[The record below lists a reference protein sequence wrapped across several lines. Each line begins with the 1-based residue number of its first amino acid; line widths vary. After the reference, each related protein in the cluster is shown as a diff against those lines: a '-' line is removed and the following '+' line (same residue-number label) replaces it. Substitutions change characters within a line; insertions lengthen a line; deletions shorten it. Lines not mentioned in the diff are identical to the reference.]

1 MRPLQLSLAD
11 DHVTPKEEGGSVGDS
26 KHLHESRNLM
36 AARNLPILRA
46 GQIAAV
52 LLAAGLTTLPAFAQD
67 PIGAVLQQSGGSE
80 WSDGFDAASVSAAD
94 VRTSIPTMSPQI
106 TGALQ
111 AAIAEYSDIVS
122 RGGWPVV
129 PSDKT
134 LRIGMSDPAVAVLR
148 QRLAIAGDLPGAA
161 ANNSPAFDSYVD
173 AAVKRFQARHGIQPD
188 GAVGDSSFAALN
200 VSAQVRLTQL
210 ATNLTRLKVLTAKP
224 LPQRYV
230 MVNIP
235 AASVEAVENGVVVQ
249 RHTAVVGKVDRPSPI
264 VNSRITEINF
274 HPYWTVPASIIK
286 KDLIPQMQKDPTYLA
301 TWKIRVY
308 DPKGSEIQPDQIDW
322 QTDQATKG
330 YSFRQD
336 PGDENSLGIVK
347 INFPSP
353 DGVYMHDTPHKG
365 LFNDDYR
372 FDSSGCVRIQNIREL
387 ITWILQDT
395 PGQTPDAVETEL
407 RNPER
412 LDVKVANPVPLN
424 WTYITAW
431 STTDGIVNFRNDI
444 YNLDGLDQLT
454 ADAAGTPDATAV
466 SPGTTAAAVPLLPA
480 AAPAAQ

>member
-1 MRPLQLSLAD
+1 
-11 DHVTPKEEGGSVGDS
+11 
-26 KHLHESRNLM
+26 M
-36 AARNLPILRA
+36 AGHGITILRGSLLA
-46 GQIAAV
+46 TV
-52 LLAAGLTTLPAFAQD
+52 MLAAGLVALPALAQD
-67 PIGAVLQQSGGSE
+67 PIGEVLQRSGGSE

-106 TGALQ
+106 IGALQ
-111 AAIAEYSDIVS
+111 SAIAEYSGIVS
-122 RGGWPVV
+122 RGGWPTV
-129 PSDKT
+129 PSDKS

-148 QRLAIAGDLPGAA
+148 QRLAIAGDLPSAA
-161 ANNSPAFDSYVD
+161 DNNSTAFDSYVD

-188 GAVGDSSFAALN
+188 GVVGDSTFAALN

-210 ATNLTRLKVLTAKP
+210 ATNLTRLKVLMARKMP
-224 LPQRYV
+224 PRFV

-235 AASVEAVENGVVVQ
+235 AASVEVVENGVVVQ
-249 RHTAVVGKVDRPSPI
+249 RHTAVVGKVTRPSPI
-264 VNSRITEINF
+264 VNSHITEINF
-274 HPYWTVPASIIK
+274 HPYWTVPASIIR
-286 KDLIPQMQKDPTYLA
+286 KDLIPLMQKDPTYLT

-308 DPKGSEIQPDQIDW
+308 DPKGNEISPDQIDW

-387 ITWILQDT
+387 ITWILKNT
-395 PGQTPDAVETEL
+395 PGQTPDVVDYEL

-412 LDVKVANPVPLN
+412 LDVKVADPIPLH

-444 YNLDGLDQLT
+444 YDLDGLDQLT
-454 ADAAGTPDATAV
+454 AQADAAPQSEV
-466 SPGTTAAAVPLLPA
+466 AVPATPI
-480 AAPAAQ
+480 AAPTATQ